1 MAKFGKLLVIFLVF
15 VFVGVATMLGT
26 VFLQTYRE
34 YQTFKQRD
42 NEVTAKLEA
51 TRIDL
56 ERKEEYLRLVLTDSH
71 FLERVVRSKLGYAR
85 PDETIFYFE
94 GR

>member
-1 MAKFGKLLVIFLVF
+1 MAKLGKFLVIFLVF

-42 NEVTAKLEA
+42 NDVAARLIA
-51 TRIDL
+51 TRADL
-56 ERKEEYLRLVLTDSH
+56 ERKEEYLRLVLTDGY